1 MPPTLFVVSGMQG
14 AGKTTVAG
22 LLARR
27 FERGVHVSGDAL
39 QRMIVS
45 GSQWPEQREMSEE
58 ARRQL
63 RLRLRHACTLG
74 TSFLAAGFTAVLDD
88 IVIGLLVD
96 VLLEELKDQPFI
108 FVMLAQAG
116 CREAARAWPR
126 HPSLGGVGVAGRR
139 DPRPHPADRALDR
152 QLRTDSGR
160 DCRRDPA
167 PLLDR
172 RTGPAPLRR
181 AQSRWRWTSCRK
193 TVTVGMRCG
202 WQRCCAAAGGE
213 PRARWPGR
221 SP

>member
-108 FVMLAQAG
+108 FVMLAPKLDAVKR
-116 CREAARAWPR
+116 RELGRGTHLWEAWAWLDDEIR
-126 HPSLGGVGVAGRR
+126 DRTRR
-139 DPRPHPADRALDR
+139 IGLWI
-152 QLRTDSGR
+152 DSSEQTP
-160 DCRRDPA
+160 DETVDEI
-167 PLLDR
+167 
-172 RTGPAPLRR
+172 LRR
-181 AQSRWRWTSCRK
+181 CWTEGL
-193 TVTVGMRCG
+193 V
-202 WQRCCAAAGGE
+202 Q
-213 PRARWPGR
+213 PR
-221 SP
+221 